1 MKDLAWELQCYGC
14 SEETLRNSIEASC
27 YHKRGNYADLVA
39 SMLSDAQEELSMID
53 FETNGAER
61 ARQTLNRA
69 KFVLFNYVEKEEA

>member
-39 SMLSDAQEELSMID
+39 SMLSD
-53 FETNGAER
+53 T
-61 ARQTLNRA
+61 
-69 KFVLFNYVEKEEA
+69 